1 MKVVSKYW
9 AVLVD
14 HWDEIEILLN
24 EEVKQRFA
32 PKTYDLMKEL
42 FKLVEAQND

>member
-1 MKVVSKYW
+1 M
-9 AVLVD
+9 LVIN
-14 HWDEIEILLN
+14 HIEPVGLIAEEIETLLN